1 MPKVEFLKSE
11 EDLEIYS
18 IEEYTKFYREFEDG
32 IEYIDLL
39 EKRLKR
45 KKITYDK
52 SKAINLDDLKKHL
65 AYNEEK
71 YFDVLTEL
79 FEVDDESPDLI
90 LIQRDL
96 SFYVHNKYAIINYL
110 FEWETELLEENKK

>member
-11 EDLEIYS
+11 DDLEIYS
-18 IEEYTKFYREFEDG
+18 IEEYTKFYSEFENG
-32 IEYIDLL
+32 IEYIEAL

-45 KKITYDK
+45 KKIDK
-52 SKAINLDDLKKHL
+52 GDLNFDFLIKHL
-65 AYNEEK
+65 KHNEGK
-71 YFDVLTEL
+71 YFEVLTEL

-110 FEWETELLEENKK
+110 FEWETEKLEEIKK

>member
-1 MPKVEFLKSE
+1 MEKMPKVEFLKSE
-11 EDLEIYS
+11 DDLEIYS

-45 KKITYDK
+45 KKIDK
-52 SKAINLDDLKKHL
+52 GDLNFDFLRSHL
-65 AYNEEK
+65 NHNEGK
-71 YFDVLTEL
+71 YFEVLTEL
-79 FEVDDESPDLI
+79 FLVDDESPDLI

-110 FEWETELLEENKK
+110 FEWENEMEEKKND